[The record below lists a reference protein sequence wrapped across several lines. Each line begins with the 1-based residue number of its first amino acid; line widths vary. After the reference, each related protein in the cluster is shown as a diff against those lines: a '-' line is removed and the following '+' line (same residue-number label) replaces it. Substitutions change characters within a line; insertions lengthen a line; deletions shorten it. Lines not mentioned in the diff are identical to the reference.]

1 MNNPVFNLN
10 QDQTKELK
18 VLWDCI
24 TNLVDEDK
32 NRRVILKLARKE
44 AVLTH
49 KQLYLIAVNLANF
62 GQNIPDWCHTMLD
75 APDISHKQ
83 GDGK

>member
-1 MNNPVFNLN
+1 MNNLVFNLN
-10 QDQTKELK
+10 HNQTKELK
-18 VLWDCI
+18 VLWDCV

-32 NRRVILKLARKE
+32 NRRVIIKLARKE

-62 GQNIPDWCHTMLD
+62 GQNIPDWCHAMLD
-75 APDISHKQ
+75 TPDNSHKQ
-83 GDGK
+83 RSDK